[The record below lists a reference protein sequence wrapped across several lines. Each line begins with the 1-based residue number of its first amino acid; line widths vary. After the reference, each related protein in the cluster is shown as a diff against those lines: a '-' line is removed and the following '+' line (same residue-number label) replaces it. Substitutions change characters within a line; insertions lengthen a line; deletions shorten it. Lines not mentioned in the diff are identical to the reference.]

1 MVLVL
6 IHVKF
11 ILLQTFFF
19 KLINYLVRIIIRE
32 EEFEVLN
39 RDFPNYERV
48 LCTKFILHPYTL
60 NVF

>member
-11 ILLQTFFF
+11 ILLQIFFL

-39 RDFPNYERV
+39 RDFPN
-48 LCTKFILHPYTL
+48 
-60 NVF
+60 